1 MQPGMW
7 RKLFFSM
14 CLAAVALAPAAARA
28 AACCMSASVA
38 GTGRLTVWE
47 DAAAGLVTSW
57 SHGTGRWD
65 AAGRYR
71 PFSAGHLEDEL
82 RVDAWGLVR
91 LAEAWQL
98 SARVP
103 WVTGVRVA
111 PDGTSSVG
119 TGVGDVS
126 AGVRWDAVQLGAY
139 EWVPGVAVLAQVIG
153 PTGRR
158 PEQATTVLG
167 ADATGRG
174 AFAVSLGVALEY
186 ATSPWFARLD
196 VAGVYT
202 APFMRADTGQLQAFG
217 PGLQAALS
225 GGRELFGERLV
236 LALTL
241 RLEREFAL
249 ALDGQPVAGS
259 GSTGLTGIVS
269 GSLKLTPHWFL
280 LAALSTESLGRLGL
294 VQNREE
300 RLAFTLGVR
309 HGFF

>member
-1 MQPGMW
+1 MQRRML
-7 RKLFFSM
+7 RQ
-14 CLAAVALAPAAARA
+14 LALTVGLVATLSAGVASA
-28 AACCMSASVA
+28 AACCMSASVV

-47 DAAAGLVTSW
+47 DAAAGLMTSW
-57 SHGTGRWD
+57 SHGTGRFD

-71 PFSAGHLEDEL
+71 AFTPGLLEDEL
-82 RVDAWGLVR
+82 RVDAWGIVR
-91 LAEAWQL
+91 LHEAWQL

-103 WVTGVRVA
+103 WVTGFRA
-111 PDGTSSVG
+111 TPDGTSSVG

-126 AGVRWDAVQLGAY
+126 VGARWDAIQLGQY
-139 EWVPGVAVLAQVIG
+139 EWVPGVAVLAQVVG

-158 PEQATTVLG
+158 PEQASSVLG

-186 ATSPWFARLD
+186 ATAPWFTRLD

-202 APFMRADTGQLQAFG
+202 APFVRADTGQLQAFG
-217 PGLQAALS
+217 PGLQASLS

-241 RLEREFAL
+241 RFEREFPL
-249 ALDGQPVAGS
+249 ALDGQAMANTGITALTALAS
-259 GSTGLTGIVS
+259 GSF
-269 GSLKLTPHWFL
+269 KLTPRWIL
-280 LAALSTESLGRLGL
+280 MAALSTESLGRLGL
-294 VQNREE
+294 AQNREE